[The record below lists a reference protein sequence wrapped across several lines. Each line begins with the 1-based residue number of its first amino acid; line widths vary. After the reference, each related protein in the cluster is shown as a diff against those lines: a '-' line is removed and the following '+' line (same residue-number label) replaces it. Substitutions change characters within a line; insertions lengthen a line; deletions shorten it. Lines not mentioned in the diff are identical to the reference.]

1 MGPIINMN
9 SKPLLISNQDARRLW
24 LHAQGLGTP
33 PTGKLNLLGII
44 EQLGFVQLDTIRV
57 LARAHDHILW
67 SRNQHY
73 REPMLNKLLAKER
86 AVFEHFTHDAS
97 ILPMSSYP
105 LWRRQFRRMEARLRR
120 SSWYSSMLDA
130 DGRAAI
136 RERIAREGPLSTH
149 AFDSVCKDKT
159 VAWRRPPH
167 KLALDYMWH
176 AGELSTSHRQN
187 FSKFYDLTER
197 VIPAHRL
204 EDERSDEDQV
214 DWLCRQALDRLAFA
228 VEGELQR
235 FWEAA
240 DLNEVKRWSEAR
252 RQDLVVVSVE
262 SATGDWLSM
271 IAPKDIDH
279 RLATLPR
286 PTNRLRIINPFD
298 PIVRDRNRLKRLF
311 GFDYRIEIFVPA
323 AKRRY
328 GYYVLPL
335 LEGDRFVGRIEVRAE
350 RAKGTLDIIDL
361 WPEPGVRFGVGRE
374 EKLDAELARLARFV
388 GVTDVNW
395 QGPSTGLT
403 EQREAT
409 SKEILL

>member
-1 MGPIINMN
+1 MTEASLRIDNR
-9 SKPLLISNQDARRLW
+9 DARKLW

-33 PTGKLNLLGII
+33 PTGKLDLIGII

-86 AVFEHFTHDAS
+86 SVFEHFTHDAS
-97 ILPMSSYP
+97 VLPMTSYP

-120 SSWYSSMLDA
+120 SGWYKSMLDA
-130 DGRAAI
+130 EGCAAI
-136 RERIAREGPLSTH
+136 KERIAHEGPLSTH
-149 AFDSVCKDKT
+149 AFDTVCVDKS

-176 AGELSTSHRQN
+176 AGELSTAHRQN

-197 VIPAHRL
+197 VIPEQYL
-204 EDERSDEDQV
+204 DDERSDEEQV
-214 DWLCRQALDRLAFA
+214 DWLCRKALDRLVFA
-228 VEGELQR
+228 VDGELQR

-240 DLNEVKRWSEAR
+240 DLNEVKRWSEKAAPG
-252 RQDLVVVSVE
+252 LVPVSVE
-262 SATGDWLSM
+262 SATGDWLPMS
-271 IAPKDIDH
+271 ATADIEH
-279 RLATLPR
+279 RLATLPT
-286 PTNRLRIINPFD
+286 PTSRLRIINPFD

-350 RAKGTLDIIDL
+350 RKDGLLDVIDL
-361 WPEPGVRFGVGRE
+361 WPEPGIRFSASRQ
-374 EKLDAELARLARFV
+374 EKLEAELARLARFV
-388 GVTDVNW
+388 GVSEVKWRHTNARVTNRC
-395 QGPSTGLT
+395 Q
-403 EQREAT
+403 EA
-409 SKEILL
+409 SDEILL